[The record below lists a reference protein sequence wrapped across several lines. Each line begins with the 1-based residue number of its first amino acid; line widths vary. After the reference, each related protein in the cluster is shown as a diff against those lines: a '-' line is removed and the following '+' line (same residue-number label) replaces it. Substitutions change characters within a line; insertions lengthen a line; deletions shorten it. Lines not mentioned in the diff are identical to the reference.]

1 MFSLPCHSE
10 PKHDSVTCLGTSRA
24 SVCMASPAHSAA
36 ILKIPPPARQL
47 ADSLCHLQGHQGT
60 THLAVHLLECRQ
72 MFRDN
77 FQVIR
82 ESIKRPRHAPD
93 AFPVQGRSENL
104 SSPGLTPHCQC
115 GTSGS
120 RGKCQSLQETMPLRP
135 LLTHQ
140 GSQVGM
146 YLVAWSLKMLSNI
159 ASPVPGVQEPLPWTS
174 LQQDKVPEFRHSD

>member
-1 MFSLPCHSE
+1 
-10 PKHDSVTCLGTSRA
+10 
-24 SVCMASPAHSAA
+24 MASPAHSAA

-72 MFRDN
+72 MFGDN
-77 FQVIR
+77 FQIIR
-82 ESIKRPRHAPD
+82 ESIKRPRYALG

-104 SSPGLTPHCQC
+104 SSPGLRPHCQC

-120 RGKCQSLQETMPLRP
+120 RGKCQSLQETMPLCS

-146 YLVAWSLKMLSNI
+146 YLVAWSLKTLSNN
-159 ASPVPGVQEPLPWTS
+159 AAWPLPLQFQVCRS
-174 LQQDKVPEFRHSD
+174 LYPGRPSSKIGSLSSDTVTEPAALLTPILF